1 MIQAPA
7 AVRKESPMRVV
18 LIPQLTDNYAY
29 LVIDEATRKAGVVDC
44 AEADSVLRA
53 ADDAGVDLVAI
64 LPTHHHWDHVGGN
77 EALLQQRN
85 LTVYGCA
92 GEAHR
97 IPGCTEEVDDD
108 GHVTIGALVGRVL
121 FIPAH
126 TSGHVAYHFEGDQTL
141 FTGDTLFAGGCGRL
155 FEGDA
160 AMMMR
165 SLSKLTALPDDT
177 RIYFGH
183 EYTENNLRFA
193 LTLEPHNAALQEKYA
208 WAVQQTR
215 QHLPTVPTTLASEQ
229 ATNPFLRWKSPE
241 LRATL
246 RQRFPD
252 LPEDDVSIFAKTRAL
267 KDAF

>member
-1 MIQAPA
+1 
-7 AVRKESPMRVV
+7 MRVV
-18 LIPQLTDNYAY
+18 PIPQLTDNYAY
-29 LVIDEATRKAGVVDC
+29 LIIDEATRKAGIVDC
-44 AEADSVLRA
+44 AEAASVLRA
-53 ADDAGVDLVAI
+53 AKEADVDLVAI

-77 EALLQQRN
+77 EELLQQRP
-85 LTVYGCA
+85 LTVYGLA
-92 GEAHR
+92 GEGHR
-97 IPGCTEEVDDD
+97 IPGCTAEVAEGGD
-108 GHVTIGALVGRVL
+108 VTIGALVGRVL

-126 TSGHVAYHFEGDQTL
+126 TSGHVAYYFERDQAL

-165 SLSKLTALPDDT
+165 SLSKLTTLPDAT

-208 WAVQQTR
+208 WAVEQTR
-215 QHLPTVPTTLASEQ
+215 QHRPTVPTTLASEK
-229 ATNPFLRWKSPE
+229 ATNPFLRWQSAE

-246 RQRFPD
+246 RRQFPD
-252 LPEDDVSIFAKTRAL
+252 LPEDAVSIFAKTRAL